1 MLSNVNLQKNPCRN
15 YYDYRKQ
22 MSMVTSI
29 EKKHTHKNN
38 LEKIEMV
45 TIDKKCNVMIF
56 TKSYAHHHTLHKT
69 E

>member
-1 MLSNVNLQKNPCRN
+1 
-15 YYDYRKQ
+15 